1 MNIRKSIS
9 KALNYNEAKVREGVG
24 ELVLGSGF
32 GCDIGDLTF
41 YEKLRRFEE
50 LNRRALKINSNALH
64 ISLNFLPGEDLQP
77 ETLQCIAL
85 DYMDRIGFGSQPFL
99 VYQHH
104 DARHPHIHIVTSNVR
119 PDGTGIELNNI
130 GRDLSEPAREAIEQ
144 EYGLIPARG
153 RKQQTTNLDN
163 YPNLASK
170 VQEVTGSYKYTS
182 LEELNA
188 ILAHFGMTAWPG
200 TPGSALHTNRGL
212 VYSRIDDSGNKI
224 GAPIKSSDLATRPT
238 LDWLEKRFEINKV
251 RKLAVRDRATQKLT
265 AALSASPS
273 TIVQQLR
280 YRKITI
286 QADRDADGN
295 LYNLL
300 VIDHANRS
308 VFTPE
313 ELGVSTAILTTRL
326 GLSKPEIQQSPS
338 SAKKARVKPTV
349 RSRSKTSTGIPL
361 TSQIHQILLGKTQ
374 APGLAGDYPIKKKK
388 KKRRPY

>member
-24 ELVLGSGF
+24 ELVLASGF

-50 LNRRALKINSNALH
+50 LNRRALKINSNTLH

-251 RKLAVRDRATQKLT
+251 RKLAVRDRAIQKLT
-265 AALSASPS
+265 QRSP
-273 TIVQQLR
+273 
-280 YRKITI
+280 
-286 QADRDADGN
+286 
-295 LYNLL
+295 
-300 VIDHANRS
+300 
-308 VFTPE
+308 PE
-313 ELGVSTAILTTRL
+313 QR
-326 GLSKPEIQQSPS
+326 
-338 SAKKARVKPTV
+338 
-349 RSRSKTSTGIPL
+349 
-361 TSQIHQILLGKTQ
+361 
-374 APGLAGDYPIKKKK
+374 
-388 KKRRPY
+388 